1 MQLVLE
7 KKNTLEM
14 NEFTENE
21 ISKTKSR
28 IEISTI
34 LENLRKPLILKCRG
48 THIDFDF
55 ESRGFLCLRTGAAH
69 KMYNR
74 FAIRGMSVFRVKF
87 NVEFTRQAGNFSI
100 I

>member
-34 LENLRKPLILKCRG
+34 LENVRKPLILKSRLGGKRG
-48 THIDFDF
+48 HKVQVK
-55 ESRGFLCLRTGAAH
+55 TGIVLVMNIH
-69 KMYNR
+69 LTTP
-74 FAIRGMSVFRVKF
+74 FVK
-87 NVEFTRQAGNFSI
+87 SMI
-100 I
+100 Y